1 MITIYKE
8 DSLKRSRA
16 YGYYKGAVKDRL
28 KYFVETGNGFQG
40 NTLLS
45 SLDEDCAGIIWAED
59 NGVIVS
65 CASYNLTKI
74 GKKIFTVD
82 FFQANNDDIYTQV
95 NEYIEQFAG
104 SLKCYFI
111 EEMVTAKDDQRVNHL
126 ENIGYRK
133 EFTLLF
139 KKV

>member
-8 DSLKRSRA
+8 DSLKQSRA
-16 YGYYKGAVKDRL
+16 YGYYKSAVKDRL
-28 KYFVETGNGFQG
+28 RYFVETDNGFQG

-45 SLDEDCAGIIWAED
+45 SLDEDSVGIIWAED
-59 NGVIVS
+59 DGKILS
-65 CASYNLTKI
+65 CVTFNLIKI

-82 FFQANNDDIYTQV
+82 FFQAIDDEIYQQI
-95 NEYIEQFAG
+95 NEYVENFAR
-104 SLKCYFI
+104 SLNCYFI
-111 EEMVTAKDDQRVNHL
+111 EEMVTVKDEQRVDYL
-126 ENIGYRK
+126 ENIGYQK